1 MPVQTEQPTY
11 QTCAVMGGAQLANG
25 NLMNLG
31 RAQFTFK
38 PPNCSYS
45 SEPPHRTDLLT
56 VPDTHVVL
64 CPVWVIPS
72 EPHTLCLR
80 APLLQGG
87 FRSQGLASAHCI
99 RVWSTL

>member
-1 MPVQTEQPTY
+1 MPIQTEQPTY

-45 SEPPHRTDLLT
+45 SEPHHCTDLIT
-56 VPDTHVVL
+56 VSDTRVVY
-64 CPVWVIPS
+64 CPVVGDHFMPLCSIAPEGIKVS
-72 EPHTLCLR
+72 GLGKCTL
-80 APLLQGG
+80 
-87 FRSQGLASAHCI
+87 H
-99 RVWSTL
+99 